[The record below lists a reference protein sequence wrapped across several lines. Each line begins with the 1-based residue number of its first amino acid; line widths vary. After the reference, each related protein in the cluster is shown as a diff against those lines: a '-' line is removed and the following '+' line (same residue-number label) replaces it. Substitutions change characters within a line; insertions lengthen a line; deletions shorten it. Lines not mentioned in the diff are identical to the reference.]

1 MSLSIIIPSRNLSNL
16 RQCVAAIRAHEQER
30 HRIIVVW
37 DGSHFDH
44 MGTNARF
51 IFSEGA
57 QVLFGEQPFCF
68 GRNVNIG
75 IRAAGTDDVLVMND
89 DALVMEGDFSGA
101 VKATQLCSV
110 KAGLLSMAVTG
121 YPNVASPVTSPWVR
135 PWARLLTNAKMLP
148 FVAVL
153 IPRTTIDEVG
163 LLDEVFCGTVKNMGT
178 TIFSPPP
185 EYEVYGGEDDSYCY
199 RVRKA
204 GLALGIYDGCV
215 VNHATLPS
223 TFRPDG
229 KGRSTMGARI
239 RFQELHGFP
248 MGSK

>member
-1 MSLSIIIPSRNLSNL
+1 MDMSLSIIIPSRNLSNL

-37 DGSHFDH
+37 DGPVFKEFVGPGGKVDIDQ
-44 MGTNARF
+44 MEF
-51 IFSEGA
+51 GA
-57 QVLFGEQPFCF
+57 ERFCF

-75 IRAAGTDDVLVMND
+75 ISAAGTDDVLVMND
-89 DALVMEGDFSGA
+89 DALVVQGGFDEISEAMRLA
-101 VKATQLCSV
+101 SV
-110 KAGLLSMAVTG
+110 STIGLLSMAVTG
-121 YPNVASPVTSPWVR
+121 YPNVASPSKSPWF
-135 PWARLLTNAKMLP
+135 RLTYSKMLP
-148 FVAVL
+148 FVAVY

-178 TIFSPPP
+178 TIFNPPL
-185 EYEVYGGEDDSYCY
+185 EHEVYGGEDDSYCY

-215 VNHATLPS
+215 VDHATLPS

>member
-37 DGSHFDH
+37 DGPVFKEFVGPGGKVDIDQ
-44 MGTNARF
+44 MEF
-51 IFSEGA
+51 GA
-57 QVLFGEQPFCF
+57 ERFCF

-75 IRAAGTDDVLVMND
+75 ISAAGTDDVLVMND

-204 GLALGIYDGCV
+204 ALSLGIYDGCV
-215 VNHATLPS
+215 VDHATLPS